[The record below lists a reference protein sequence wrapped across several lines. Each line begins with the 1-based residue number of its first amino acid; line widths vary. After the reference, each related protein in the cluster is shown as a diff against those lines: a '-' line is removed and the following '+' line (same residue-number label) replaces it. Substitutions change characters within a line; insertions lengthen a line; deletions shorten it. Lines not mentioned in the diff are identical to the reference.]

1 MITAL
6 LVKILLFATMAP
18 LSAQRRPGSG
28 SDLGSPLPSLSDVEP
43 YLALAPVAN
52 GKKDKTAFENWS
64 DALTDILT
72 PATVEKQTT
81 RTSVTFIGHSKTPV
95 VVMDDALPANNY
107 TFIRDFF
114 RNSTSFVQSDKYQQ
128 QHAINFP
135 GKIAPLD
142 KSILGMLLE
151 VIGAS
156 RKVTNTF
163 GTLSYEKNVVGF
175 AGIQCHSGG
184 SHLGDYMKLFHDKA
198 LSLTAVLH
206 FGFGKNSQEKSTEM
220 PRTPRILRTP
230 TTVFYRETKTGLE
243 RRYNFGNRTNI
254 CKAVPLSAICE
265 VIEEAPKLSPSLRQT
280 ELLEEIYQVK
290 NLPNRLVLYPKD
302 ILRGTSYQRHGSTE
316 GPLPCSGQ
324 LGHLSISL
332 FGLIQDLANKSNAQQ
347 ENLETVRPPSESE
360 SESKKMHQNQNQNPT
375 RRLLLARKPGSRRK
389 RRQLGDYPGDDNCKT
404 KFGGISYYDH
414 SDNQGCKTWSSF
426 SAGGNKCIKN
436 GRRRRCCISKC
447 QEYNTCTYDQSWE
460 CSECNSNS
468 YLTGS
473 YRDSNLGGNR
483 KWDEVR
489 HCRLCTGGHYCNG
502 GTSVV
507 ECPSGT

>member
-206 FGFGKNSQEKSTEM
+206 FGFDKNS
-220 PRTPRILRTP
+220 
-230 TTVFYRETKTGLE
+230 
-243 RRYNFGNRTNI
+243 
-254 CKAVPLSAICE
+254 
-265 VIEEAPKLSPSLRQT
+265 
-280 ELLEEIYQVK
+280 
-290 NLPNRLVLYPKD
+290 
-302 ILRGTSYQRHGSTE
+302 
-316 GPLPCSGQ
+316 
-324 LGHLSISL
+324 
-332 FGLIQDLANKSNAQQ
+332 
-347 ENLETVRPPSESE
+347 
-360 SESKKMHQNQNQNPT
+360 
-375 RRLLLARKPGSRRK
+375 
-389 RRQLGDYPGDDNCKT
+389 
-404 KFGGISYYDH
+404 
-414 SDNQGCKTWSSF
+414 
-426 SAGGNKCIKN
+426 
-436 GRRRRCCISKC
+436 
-447 QEYNTCTYDQSWE
+447 
-460 CSECNSNS
+460 
-468 YLTGS
+468 
-473 YRDSNLGGNR
+473 
-483 KWDEVR
+483 
-489 HCRLCTGGHYCNG
+489 
-502 GTSVV
+502 
-507 ECPSGT
+507 